1 MSATKAQLKRLIAER
16 AVQFGEFVLSSG
28 QKSDYY
34 VDLRL
39 ITLDPQGAYLTAKV
53 LLEAIGADV
62 DAVGGPTTAADPIA
76 GAVAAVA
83 GSEGLTVRGF
93 MVRKEPKE
101 HGMQKR
107 VEGPLEPE
115 MRVVIVDDTVTTATQ
130 MISAARAVEQE
141 LGCEVKKLL
150 CVIDRLQSARK
161 NVEEAGYVFE
171 SVFTIEELLEEKRKE
186 SKSASR

>member
-1 MSATKAQLKRLIAER
+1 MSAYKEQLKRLIAER

-39 ITLDPQGAYLTAKV
+39 ITLDPQGAYVTAKV
-53 LLEAIGADV
+53 LLEAIGTDV

-83 GSEGLTVRGF
+83 GSEGRSVRGF
-93 MVRKEPKE
+93 MVRKEPKG

-107 VEGPLEPE
+107 VEGPLKPK

-130 MISAARAVEQE
+130 MIAAAQAVEKE
-141 LGCEVKKLL
+141 AGCEVVKLL
-150 CVIDRLQSARK
+150 CVIDRLQSARQ
-161 NVEEAGYVFE
+161 NVEKAGYTFE
-171 SVFTIEELLEEKRKE
+171 SVFTITELLNVKRE
-186 SKSASR
+186 M

>member
-1 MSATKAQLKRLIAER
+1 MSAPKAQLKRLIAER

-53 LLEAIGADV
+53 LLETIGADV

-83 GSEGLTVRGF
+83 GSDGRAVRGF
-93 MVRKEPKE
+93 MVRKEPKA

-130 MISAARAVEQE
+130 MISAAQAVEKE

-171 SVFTIEELLEEKRKE
+171 AVFTIEELLEEKRKK
-186 SKSASR
+186 SKSASG